1 MNESTMQPIFDLY
14 KTLRKDGARF
24 PPRDE
29 NGKFE
34 IVGALKS
41 PAFTPA
47 LATSKHVQV
56 SKAAHLSIEEI
67 EELKEL
73 LQDASPLTA
82 LRPKIQAKL
91 PGLRALI
98 ERHSAD
104 VYGGGNASKLDQQ
117 LLQGFLDL
125 YTAAE
130 LRLEGKGG

>member
-56 SKAAHLSIEEI
+56 STAKHLSIDEI

-73 LQDASPLTA
+73 LQDASPLVD

-104 VYGGGNASKLDQQ
+104 VYGDGNPSKLDQQ
-117 LLQGFLDL
+117 LSQ
-125 YTAAE
+125 
-130 LRLEGKGG
+130 